1 VEQPVTSGNLYAEHP
16 RVCAAGQGF
25 LAVWQSYMRDNWE
38 VFSEPL
44 NPHVGLAGPG
54 AARLHRPALP
64 TVARNVLRLPG
75 AGRYTL
81 ISVTGRK
88 VAQLQP
94 GLNDIRRVPAGV
106 YFMSEGTEAA
116 TKLVIQH

>member
-1 VEQPVTSGNLYAEHP
+1 
-16 RVCAAGQGF
+16 
-25 LAVWQSYMRDNWE
+25 MRDNWD

-44 NPHVGLAGPG
+44 NAHVGLAGPG
-54 AARLHRPALP
+54 AVRLRRPALP
-64 TVARNVLRLPG
+64 TVARDVIRLPG

-94 GLNDIRRVPAGV
+94 GLNDIRHVPAGV
-106 YFMSEGTEAA
+106 YFMSEGTEAV